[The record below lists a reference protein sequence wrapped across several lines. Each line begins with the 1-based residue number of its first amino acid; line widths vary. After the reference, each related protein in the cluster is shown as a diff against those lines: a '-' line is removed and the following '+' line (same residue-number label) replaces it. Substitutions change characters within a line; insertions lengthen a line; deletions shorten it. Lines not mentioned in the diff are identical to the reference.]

1 MANLYQQIAAL
12 PPEKRELFEA
22 MLMEQGVDLSE
33 IMIVPQ
39 KRDQNRFP
47 LSFSQQRLWFLE
59 QMQPGTSLYNITS
72 VLRLR
77 GNLQISALEYSF
89 NEVVRR
95 HEVLRTTF
103 TRDTE
108 SPLQVIHEH
117 QPLAINLQKLPGLSE
132 NKISERINA
141 QAFHEANQPFNLE
154 KGPLL
159 RLTLLQFSEL
169 DHVLILTLHHIVS
182 DNWST
187 GLLVAEILQ
196 LYKAYLEN
204 RKPDLPE
211 LPVQYADFSVWQRKW
226 LQGKTLD
233 NLIQYWKKQLQG
245 IPALLEFP
253 LDRPRPAYQTSNGSS
268 ITFQLSSDIR
278 QTLVELSRKQDVT
291 LFMTLLAIFE
301 VLLYR
306 YSGQTDICVGSPI
319 ANRNRSETE
328 FLIGFFVNTLVFR
341 ADLSGNPAFSTFLKR
356 VKEDALGAYAHQDL
370 PFETLVEAL
379 QPERNMSHSP
389 LFQMMF
395 VLNNAPVKKLQL
407 PELEISLIEIEN
419 KTTKFDL
426 ILNITESDDILKGK
440 LEYNTDLFNTDTMQR
455 LVQHYQ
461 ILTQSILENPH
472 RSVSGLPLLTEDE
485 KIRLTR
491 EWNRPSAWYKETT
504 NLPDLLLKQAA
515 RSGQSIALKIAEYE
529 YSYSELHHRVMQL
542 SSFLINRGLKKG
554 QFVGIYAHRSMEL
567 IVGLLATLRAGGIYL
582 PLDPTYPDE
591 RIAFMIND
599 TGANY
604 ILTQQALVNQLPAS
618 VAEIILLDKDWPQ
631 IEHASTTNFPEIMP
645 DDLAYII
652 YTSGS
657 TGQPKGVLVE
667 HGVIANHC
675 LDMADYYELTPEDH
689 VLQFAALNF
698 DASLEQIFPTLIRG
712 AMLVMRDDEIWPIST
727 FHQKMLEYGLSVIN
741 PPTAYWAQL
750 AKEWSQKTDPIDIGR
765 LRLVIAGG
773 DVLSLDALKDW
784 HKLNLEKVRLIN
796 AYGPTECIITATT
809 YEIPND
815 FLKGDHPPRVPIGRP
830 RANRE
835 CYVLDRDGQIA
846 PTGIPGELYIGGTA
860 LARGYLNRDDLTEK
874 VFIKNALPFPR
885 ANRFY
890 KTGDLVRFL
899 PDGNLD
905 FLGRVDQQVKIRGFR
920 IELGEIESALRQHDQ
935 IKEAVVTAWPDTSG
949 QKRLVAY
956 FVTRNEKNL
965 ASEPLRA
972 YLLRILPEYMIPS
985 LFIQLEAM
993 PLDPSGKINRRALPQ
1008 PDQMRPELQVEFI
1021 APRTETEI
1029 KLAGILRD
1037 ILQIEKVGVLDN
1049 FFSLGGHSMMATQ
1062 VVSRIRDLF
1071 NVDISLRAM
1080 FENPTIEGIAK
1091 LITMAEASEQDEH
1104 VLSEMLDE
1112 IDNLSEE
1119 DIQRLLDEDN

>member
-1 MANLYQQIAAL
+1 MANLYKQIAAL

-22 MLMEQGVDLSE
+22 MLLEQGVDLSE

-39 KRDQNRFP
+39 KRDENRFP
-47 LSFSQQRLWFLE
+47 LSFSQQRLWFLD
-59 QMQPGTSLYNITS
+59 QLQPGTSLYNITS

-89 NEVVRR
+89 NELVRR

-103 TRDTE
+103 ATDGE
-108 SPLQVIHEH
+108 SPVQIVHPH
-117 QPLAINLQKLPGLSE
+117 QPLSINLLELSGSSG
-132 NKISERINA
+132 KDITDRIHE
-141 QAFHEANQPFNLE
+141 QALQESARPFNLAE
-154 KGPLL
+154 GPLL
-159 RLTLLQFSEL
+159 RLTLLQFSES

-187 GLLVAEILQ
+187 GLLVAEIMQ
-196 LYKAYLEN
+196 LYEAFLEN
-204 RKPDLPE
+204 RAPDLPE
-211 LPVQYADFSVWQRKW
+211 LSVQYADFSAWQRKW

-233 NLIQYWKKQLQG
+233 NQVEYWKKQLQN
-245 IPALLEFP
+245 IPAVLEFP
-253 LDRPRPAYQTSNGSS
+253 LDHPRPAYQTSNGDS
-268 ITFQLSSDIR
+268 ITFQLSADTR
-278 QTLVELSRKQDVT
+278 RALVDLSRQQDVT

-306 YSGQTDICVGSPI
+306 YSGQTDICIGSPI

-328 FLIGFFVNTLVFR
+328 FLIGFFVNTLVLR
-341 ADLSGNPAFSTFLKR
+341 ADFSGNPPFTSFLQR
-356 VKEDALGAYAHQDL
+356 VKEDALGAFAHQDL

-395 VLNNAPVKKLQL
+395 VLNNAPIKKLQL

-426 ILNITESDDILKGK
+426 ILNITETDEGLKGK
-440 LEYNTDLFNTDTMQR
+440 LEYNTDLFNAGTMQR
-455 LVQHYQ
+455 LVEHYQ
-461 ILTQSILENPH
+461 ILTQSVLKKPQMQVAE
-472 RSVSGLPLLTEDE
+472 LPLLTNEE
-485 KIRLTR
+485 QVWLTR
-491 EWNRPSAWYKETT
+491 EWNRPSAEYKETT
-504 NLPDLLLKQAA
+504 TLPDLLEKQAA
-515 RSGQSIALKIAEYE
+515 HSPKAIALNIAEKE
-529 YSYSELHHRVMQL
+529 YSYADLSHRAQQL
-542 SSFLINRGLKKG
+542 ATFLINRGLQKG
-554 QFVGIYAHRSMEL
+554 QFVGIYAHRSVEM

-582 PLDPTYPDE
+582 PLDPAYPGE

-604 ILTQQALVNQLPAS
+604 ILTEQALVKQLPKT
-618 VAEIILLDKDWPQ
+618 VADVVLLDKDWPQ
-631 IEHASTTNFPEIMP
+631 IEQAESATSPEIMP

-667 HGVIANHC
+667 HGIIANHC

-712 AMLVMRDDEIWPIST
+712 ARLVMRDDEIWPIST
-727 FHQKMLEYGLSVIN
+727 FHQKMLDYRLSVIN

-750 AKEWSQKTDPIDIGR
+750 AKEWAQKKDPIEIGR

-773 DVLSLDALKDW
+773 DVLSMDALSDW
-784 HKLNLEKVRLIN
+784 HGLNLNTVRLIN

-809 YEIPND
+809 YDIPND
-815 FLKGDHPPRVPIGRP
+815 FLKGAHLQRVPIGRP
-830 RANRE
+830 RANRD
-835 CYVLDRDGQIA
+835 CYVLDQNGQLV
-846 PTGIPGELYIGGTA
+846 PVGVPGELYIGGTA
-860 LARGYLNRDDLTEK
+860 LARGYLNRNDLTEK
-874 VFIKNALPFPR
+874 VFLKKTLPYSR
-885 ANRFY
+885 ASRFY

-905 FLGRVDQQVKIRGFR
+905 FLGRVDQQVKVRGFR
-920 IELGEIESALRQHDQ
+920 IELGEIETALRQHAE
-935 IKEAVVTAWPDTSG
+935 IKEAVVAALPEASG

-956 FVTRNEKNL
+956 FVTHDAKNL
-965 ASEPLRA
+965 ASEQLRA
-972 YLLRILPEYMIPS
+972 FLSRILPEYMIPS

-1008 PDQMRPELQVEFI
+1008 PDQLRPELQVEFI
-1021 APRTETEI
+1021 APRTATEE
-1029 KLAGILRD
+1029 KLAGILRE
-1037 ILQIEKVGVLDN
+1037 ILQIEKVGILDN

-1062 VVSRIRDLF
+1062 VVSRIRDTF
-1071 NVDISLRAM
+1071 EVDISLRAM

-1091 LITMAEASEQDEH
+1091 LITLAEASEQDEQA
-1104 VLSEMLDE
+1104 LSDMLDE
-1112 IDNLSEE
+1112 IDNLSGEE
-1119 DIQRLLDEDN
+1119 IQRLLDGDN